1 MGDLL
6 SAASLL
12 LTIITVL
19 YALWNP
25 AIKATLDAQVPTFK
39 AQAIKPLQEITS
51 VIWKQAVP
59 LALAAYTI
67 ALVFA
72 KDAVSLCSKSWRS
85 YTTIGVGETLA
96 QYDAVG
102 TAFVL
107 VVFLSLALAVQLS
120 LDCKKLFSQ
129 RRKLRA
135 VSK

>member
-19 YALWNP
+19 YGLWNP
-25 AIKATLDAQVPTFK
+25 AIKATLDTQVPVFK
-39 AQAIKPLQEITS
+39 AQAIKPLQEIKS
-51 VIWKQAVP
+51 VIWRQAVP
-59 LALAAYTI
+59 LALAAFTI

-85 YTTIGVGETLA
+85 YMTLGVRETLA
-96 QYDAVG
+96 KYDAVG

-107 VVFLSLALAVQLS
+107 VVLLSLALAVQLS
-120 LDCKKLFSQ
+120 LDCKRLFVQ
-129 RRKLRA
+129 RGKLRA